1 MEMSIIGI
9 GERIRKRRKELK
21 EKIKKAKEFKP
32 IVEDTR
38 RKYYSLHEALN
49 ALEDKSISA
58 KAKNN
63 LLKNIVE
70 VIYYLKDE
78 NGIEFEVVLK

>member
-1 MEMSIIGI
+1 MEMSIMGI
-9 GERIRKRRKELK
+9 GERIRKRRKELQ

-32 IVEDTR
+32 SVDDTR

-49 ALEDKSISA
+49 ALEDESISA

-78 NGIEFEVVLK
+78 NGIELEVVLK